1 MAAQKKT
8 TKLRILELDPS
19 LGAFEGDLNAR
30 MERYKNKKKELL
42 GKGKKLS
49 DFANGHHH
57 FGFHKTKTGWVY
69 REWAPAAK
77 ALHLIG
83 DFNDWNRESHPL
95 TSKGD
100 GTWEIEIKGVRTLK
114 HLSRVKVAV
123 TAQNGEVQDRI
134 PLYATYVKQDK
145 ETNGFNALIWNPRTT
160 FEWTDSKFRP
170 QSNVPPM
177 IYESHVGMAT
187 EQERVGTY
195 LEFMTDMLPRI
206 KADGYNTVQLMAIM
220 EHPYYASFGYQVSN
234 FFAASSWYGTPDELK
249 ALINEAHRLGISVL
263 LDIVHSHAVKNTAE
277 GINCFDGTEWQFFHG
292 GAKGDHPA
300 WGSKCFDYSRNGVL
314 HFLLSNVKFWMEEYH
329 FDGFRFDGVTS
340 MLYHDHGL
348 GTSFTGHEQYFSMN
362 TDVDAVTYLML
373 ASDLIHEYKKHAI
386 AIAEDMS
393 AMPGMCLPIK
403 DGGMGF
409 DYRLSMGL
417 PDFFIKTI
425 KEKEDGKW
433 EISKL
438 YWELIARR
446 SGEKVVAYAESHDQ
460 ALVGDKTIMFRLA
473 DKEMYWGMNRA
484 DENMIVERAVAL
496 HKMIRLVTIGAGGE
510 GYLNFMGNEFG
521 HPEWIDFPREGN
533 GWSFKNA
540 RRLWSLAD
548 NGFLRYQQLGD
559 FDKAMISVIKENEV
573 LKGPWTNCRRQHE
586 QDQILIYE
594 RANCLF
600 VFNFHPTNSQT
611 GLFVPVDGQ
620 YGDYKVILSTD
631 DKQFGGYDRID
642 KTTVYHTWA
651 HDPNLG
657 DGFAMYLPART
668 AVVLKKIDPAAEEKA
683 AEEAP
688 KKVSAKKAAAK
699 KPAAKKTPAKKAAAK
714 KAEKTEA

>member
-1 MAAQKKT
+1 MAGKT
-8 TKLRILELDPS
+8 TKPEKKLAIFEYDPS
-19 LGAFEGDLNAR
+19 LCAFENDVNER
-30 MERYKNKKKELL
+30 MNRYKNKKKELL
-42 GKGKKLS
+42 AKGQKLS
-49 DFANGHHH
+49 DFANGHHY
-57 FGFHKTKTGWVY
+57 FGFHKVKGGWVY

-77 ALHLIG
+77 AMHLVG
-83 DFNDWNRESHPL
+83 DFNNWDHSAHPMTAL
-95 TSKGD
+95 DNGV
-100 GTWEIEIKGVRTLK
+100 WELQIKGVRTLK

-123 TAQNGEVQDRI
+123 TAQDGSVQDRI

-145 ETNGFNALIWNPRTT
+145 ETNGFNAVIWNPRTE
-160 FEWTDSKFRP
+160 FEWTDKRFSPKK
-170 QSNVPPM
+170 NVPPI

-187 EQERVGTY
+187 EEERVGTY
-195 LEFMTDMLPRI
+195 LEFMRDMLPRI
-206 KADGYNTVQLMAIM
+206 KKDGYNTVQLMAIM

-249 ALINEAHRLGISVL
+249 ALINEAHRLGLSVL

-277 GINCFDGTEWQFFHG
+277 GINMFDGTEWQFFHA

-300 WGSKCFDYSRNGVL
+300 WGSKCFDYSRTGVL

-348 GTSFTGHEQYFSMN
+348 GTSFTGLDQYFSMN

-373 ASDLIHEYKKHAI
+373 ASDLIHEYKKNAV

-393 AMPGMCLPIK
+393 AMPGMCIPIK
-403 DGGMGF
+403 EGGMGF

-446 SGEKVVAYAESHDQ
+446 NREKVVAYAESHDQ

-473 DKEMYWGMNRA
+473 DKEMYWGMNRG
-484 DENMIVERAVAL
+484 DQNMIVERAVAL

-540 RRLWSLAD
+540 RRLWSLSE
-548 NGFLRYQQLGD
+548 NGFLRYEQLGD
-559 FDKAMISVIKENEV
+559 FDKAMVALIKEHNV
-573 LKGPWTNCRRQHE
+573 LASPWTNCLRQHE
-586 QDQILIYE
+586 QDQILVYE
-594 RANCLF
+594 RAGCIF
-600 VFNFHPTNSQT
+600 AFNFHPTNSQT
-611 GLFVPVDGQ
+611 GLFINAPQ
-620 YGDYKVILSTD
+620 HGDYKVVLSTD
-631 DKQFGGYDRID
+631 DAAFGGYGRID
-642 KTTVYHTWA
+642 KETVYHTWA
-651 HDPNLG
+651 HDPQLG
-657 DGFAMYLPART
+657 DGFAIYLPART
-668 AVVLKKIDPAAEEKA
+668 AVVLR
-683 AEEAP
+683 
-688 KKVSAKKAAAK
+688 KV
-699 KPAAKKTPAKKAAAK
+699 
-714 KAEKTEA
+714 

>member
-1 MAAQKKT
+1 MAAKKDT
-8 TKLRILELDPS
+8 TPKKLRILELDPS
-19 LGAFEGDLNAR
+19 LNAFEGDINAR
-30 MERYKNKKKELL
+30 MERYQNKKKELL

-57 FGFHKTKTGWVY
+57 FGFHKVKGGWVY
-69 REWAPAAK
+69 REWAPAAR

-83 DFNDWNRESHPL
+83 DFNNWDRTSHPL
-95 TSKGD
+95 ESKGD

-123 TAQNGEVQDRI
+123 TALDGSVQDRI

-145 ETNGFNALIWNPRTT
+145 ETNGFNALIWNPRKT
-160 FEWTDSKFRP
+160 FEWTDSKFKP
-170 QSNVPPM
+170 ANNVPPL

-187 EQERVGTY
+187 EAERVGTY

-249 ALINEAHRLGISVL
+249 ALINEAHRLGLSVL

-277 GINCFDGTEWQFFHG
+277 GINMFDGTVWQFFHG

-348 GTSFTGHEQYFSMN
+348 GTSFTGHDQYFSMN

-373 ASDLIHEYKKHAI
+373 ASDLIHEYKKNAV

-393 AMPGMCLPIK
+393 AMPGMCLPIA

-433 EISKL
+433 EISKM

-446 SGEKVVAYAESHDQ
+446 NGEKVVGYAESHDQ

-473 DKEMYWGMNRA
+473 DKEMYWGMNRG

-548 NGFLRYQQLGD
+548 NGFLRYELLGN
-559 FDKAMISVIKENEV
+559 FDKAMISLVKEGGV
-573 LKGPWTNCRRQHE
+573 LKSPWTNCLRQHE
-586 QDQILIYE
+586 QDQILVYE
-594 RANCLF
+594 RAGYIF
-600 VFNFHPTNSQT
+600 AFNFHPTNSQT
-611 GLFVPVDGQ
+611 GLFINAPEH
-620 YGDYKVILSTD
+620 GDYKVVLSTD
-631 DKQFGGYDRID
+631 DKQFGGYERID
-642 KTTVYHTWA
+642 KETVYHTWA
-651 HDPNLG
+651 HDSMLG
-657 DGFAMYLPART
+657 DGFAIYLPART
-668 AVVLKKIDPAAEEKA
+668 AVVLKKVPAPQSK
-683 AEEAP
+683 
-688 KKVSAKKAAAK
+688 
-699 KPAAKKTPAKKAAAK
+699 
-714 KAEKTEA
+714 